1 MPDCARFIV
10 IECADPAL
18 LDDLVDRLYRWL
30 RESDIPAEQT
40 GEPTRGPVGAQV
52 RLAQQGR
59 LRIDPAA
66 LALLQVADRLDHL
79 ASPGGILTWLDQGRT
94 VLCAGYVLASLASQ
108 WEEVDPAWWVQI
120 NDRCR
125 APDMTLYVETGAR
138 SLEEQRLRA
147 CYAQATDRLRA
158 LGQVILTVDGTTVG
172 DVLSLCQQH
181 IRQVLF

>member
-52 RLAQQGR
+52 RLSQQGR

-79 ASPGGILTWLDQGRT
+79 ASPGGTDAWLDQGRA
-94 VLCAGYVLASLASQ
+94 VLCAGYLLASLASQ
-108 WEEVDPAWWVQI
+108 WEQIDPEWWVRI
-120 NDRCR
+120 NERCR
-125 APDMTLYVETGAR
+125 TPDLTLYVETAAR
-138 SLEEQRLRA
+138 SPEGERLQA
-147 CYAQATDRLRA
+147 CYAQAADYLRT
-158 LGQVILTVDGTTVG
+158 LGQAILTVDGTTVG

-181 IRQVLF
+181 MRQVLF